1 MPAPVGEVLRVADI
15 LMRRVVADEYS
26 PGLRL
31 PAEVDLAIEFR
42 CGRSTVRE
50 ALRHLASLNL
60 VQSRRGSGAVVL
72 DFRREGVLDLVPIW
86 FGVGHFDHPLPVI
99 VKEMLHMRAHLGCE
113 AARLAALY
121 AKPGSLEPLRKLI
134 ASADAV
140 RDRPLEH
147 SLLELDLF
155 RALVQT
161 SLIWP
166 AAWFA
171 NHFIRP
177 MREVNRMVADQLAAV
192 PTDWREVMEKLL
204 ELIERRDADAA
215 VEHLRAHFARVDT
228 KIERGLEQIFAAQ
241 PRQA

>member
-1 MPAPVGEVLRVADI
+1 MK
-15 LMRRVVADEYS
+15 RVVADEYS

-31 PAEVDLAIEFR
+31 PAETDLAAQFG

-72 DFRREGVLDLVPIW
+72 DYRREGVLDLVPTW
-86 FGVGHFDHPLPVI
+86 FEVGRFEHPLPVI
-99 VKEMLHMRAHLGCE
+99 VREMLHMRAHLGCE

-121 AKPGSLEPLRKLI
+121 ARAGSLAPARKLVE
-134 ASADAV
+134 AADAA
-140 RDRPLEH
+140 RERPSEH
-147 SLLELDLF
+147 AALELDLF
-155 RALVQT
+155 RALVQS

-177 MREVNRMVADQLAAV
+177 MRDVNRMVAGQLDAV
-192 PTDWREVMEKLL
+192 PADWRQVMDRLM
-204 ELIERRDADAA
+204 ELIEQRDASGA
-215 VEHLRAHFARVDT
+215 VEHLRAHFARVDRT
-228 KIERGLEQIFAAQ
+228 IERGLEELFAEK
-241 PRQA
+241 PRAL